1 MVCRISLIP
10 RFSHAHTGET
20 RLVTITNAI
29 LSESKHLLS
38 CSRFT
43 PYTKFTKCK
52 ICKQTVHQAGS
63 HYCQGMYHTH
73 LLPLTQPGYTSS
85 VCVPMALPLCVAG
98 CAYKK
103 GICAMC
109 GKQILDV
116 KDYKQSSV

>member
-1 MVCRISLIP
+1 MVCCISLVP
-10 RFSHAHTGET
+10 RLSHAHTGET
-20 RLVTITNAI
+20 RLVTITNAG

-38 CSRFT
+38 YSRFT

-63 HYCQGMYHTH
+63 HYCQGMYPTH

-85 VCVPMALPLCVAG
+85 VCVLMALSLCVAG